1 MRASRERFLSTTL
14 AQQRQPET
22 SWGFGPNPPPP
33 NSGRPPAT
41 RSRVPYDLAFSR
53 ATSTSPPTTR
63 LLLLLLHLKLNRA
76 SLTTRT
82 HQPGGPG
89 ERRAG
94 GSARRARSPVRA
106 GPALTCRPRDL
117 GHRRWCPVLA
127 EDEFEVELVVGATVC
142 SSHRRGPGCCGS
154 SSGGRG
160 GSSAPLHAGPRRPG
174 GRRSAANFPGGAR
187 EARRS
192 VPTWK
197 AGRAPRRTRSRR
209 RQSRVP
215 NSHGRLNQGSPPP
228 PPTVAAT
235 AATAAGA
242 LPRLAARPT
251 PPRPPPRSPPTG
263 RPIGRR
269 LR

>member
-1 MRASRERFLSTTL
+1 MCAYACFAGTFPQHHAGTAATTRNLLGLWPQPSACKLRAATGHPESSSLRLSF
-14 AQQRQPET
+14 QP
-22 SWGFGPNPPPP
+22 SH
-33 NSGRPPAT
+33 
-41 RSRVPYDLAFSR
+41 
-53 ATSTSPPTTR
+53 STSPPTTR
-63 LLLLLLHLKLNRA
+63 LLLLLLKLNRA

-94 GSARRARSPVRA
+94 GSAGRARSPVRA

-187 EARRS
+187 EARSS

-197 AGRAPRRTRSRR
+197 AGRVPRRTRSRR

-215 NSHGRLNQGSPPP
+215 NSHGRQNQGSPPP
-228 PPTVAAT
+228 LPQSPP
-235 AATAAGA
+235 
-242 LPRLAARPT
+242 LPPPPPARSRARQRAQ
-251 PPRPPPRSPPTG
+251 PRPAPRRAPL
-263 RPIGRR
+263 RR
-269 LR
+269 GGP